1 MLVELC
7 SLCQRIKEIRIRQEK
22 VYYYELCEECKRKEI
37 TYVIRKMRKRI
48 NSI

>member
-1 MLVELC
+1 MFFMPKDKRRLDC
-7 SLCQRIKEIRIRQEK
+7 QEK